1 MPRVLYNT
9 KYVSA
14 RPSIAF
20 LLSSGVHLRPCTLR
34 TRLCMSAMGSEFEFM
49 NIEAAIA
56 KFLEWFEI
64 NARATQNGQK
74 RGDKE

>member
-1 MPRVLYNT
+1 
-9 KYVSA
+9 
-14 RPSIAF
+14 
-20 LLSSGVHLRPCTLR
+20 
-34 TRLCMSAMGSEFEFM
+34 MSAMGSEFEFM